1 MYEETKH
8 NAKYYNCYSES
19 DWSQDFNDK
28 ETKHPNKTT
37 CSYLEEAEIHRLI
50 SKVETQKKQVNELYD
65 IISMKKREL
74 DKLLREVEKNNRKL
88 KTLVSK

>member
-28 ETKHPNKTT
+28 ETNKTT
-37 CSYLEEAEIHRLI
+37 CSYLEESEIHRLI

-88 KTLVSK
+88 KFLVSK

>member
-8 NAKYYNCYSES
+8 NARYYNCYSES

-28 ETKHPNKTT
+28 ETKNIT

-50 SKVETQKKQVNELYD
+50 NKVETQKKQVNELYD

-74 DKLLREVEKNNRKL
+74 DKLLKEVEKNNRKL
-88 KTLVSK
+88 NTFLSK